1 MSETPSNW
9 LDFLSA
15 EGAILSDGSVSEI
28 MQFEHGIR
36 ATVSPAAT
44 QSRFTSLC
52 HLGVIAV
59 EGEEAEDFLHNQ
71 LTSDIHGLDQSHA
84 CLTGYCSPKGRLLAS
99 LLVWRDAERLYLA
112 CPLEILPAIQ
122 KRLQMFVLRSKVKL
136 SNLSSTL
143 VMLGLAQANPDLLRA
158 SFTHLPEQVYGAI
171 NNSGQTLIRL
181 PDLHATPRY
190 LWIAEI
196 PSASEAWQKLKS
208 NMQPASTAW
217 WRWTEIQAGTPQIM
231 LATQEK
237 FVPQMINFELIGG
250 VNFRKGCYPGQE
262 IVARSQYLG
271 KLKRR
276 MLLAHCEEQAPAHV
290 KSGDEIFSE
299 DDPTQPCGMVV
310 NVEYSPDGRIDC
322 LIEIKLETLQQ
333 KLRLHTATGP
343 LLQLDTLPYSIPELE

>member
-1 MSETPSNW
+1 MSETPSTW
-9 LDFLSA
+9 LDFLVSV
-15 EGAILSDGSVSEI
+15 GAILSDSTEPEI
-28 MQFEHGIR
+28 VKFEQD
-36 ATVSPAAT
+36 ALSSPSSASI
-44 QSRFTSLC
+44 QPRFTSLC

-71 LTSDIHGLDQSHA
+71 LTSDIHGLDHSHA
-84 CLTGYCSPKGRLLAS
+84 CLAGYCSPKGRLLAS

-112 CPLEILPAIQ
+112 CPKEILPAIQ

-136 SNLSSTL
+136 SDVSQSKVL
-143 VMLGLAQANPDLLRA
+143 LGLAQVDPTLLSEAFA
-158 SFTHLPEQVYGAI
+158 SVPEQPYGMVI
-171 NNSGQTLIRL
+171 NSDHSLIRL
-181 PDLHATPRY
+181 PNSHATQRH
-190 LWIAEI
+190 LWMTDLA
-196 PSASEAWQKLKS
+196 SAPAVWQKLKS
-208 NMQPASTAW
+208 KMQVAPTAW

-276 MLLAHCEEQAPAHV
+276 MLLAHCEQQGHLQV

-299 DDPTQPCGMVV
+299 EDPSQPCGMVV
-310 NVEYSPDGRIDC
+310 NAESSPDGRIDC
-322 LIEIKLETLQQ
+322 LIEIKLETRQQ
-333 KLRLHTATGP
+333 KLRLHAATGA
-343 LLQLDTLPYSIPELE
+343 LLQLDHLPYALPELE

>member
-9 LDFLSA
+9 LDFLST
-15 EGAILSDGSVSEI
+15 EGAMLSDGSVPEI
-28 MQFEHGIR
+28 MQFEHGIS
-36 ATVSPAAT
+36 ATVSAAAT
-44 QSRFTSLC
+44 PSRFTSLC

-112 CPLEILPAIQ
+112 CPIEILPAIQ

-136 SNLSSTL
+136 SNLSSKM
-143 VMLGLAQANPDLLRA
+143 VMLGLAQPNPDLLRA
-158 SFTHLPEQVYGAI
+158 SFTHLPEQAYGAI

-196 PSASEAWQKLKS
+196 ASASLAWQKLKS
-208 NMQPASTAW
+208 SMQPASTAW

-276 MLLAHCEEQAPAHV
+276 MLLAHCEGHALAHV

-310 NVEYSPDGRIDC
+310 NAEYSPDGRIDC
-322 LIEIKLETLQQ
+322 LVEIKLETLQQ

-343 LLQLDTLPYSIPELE
+343 QLQLDSLPYSIPELE

>member
-1 MSETPSNW
+1 MSELTVNW
-9 LDFLSA
+9 LDFLTS
-15 EGAILSDGSVSEI
+15 EGAVLNDGAIPEI
-28 MQFEHGIR
+28 MQFEHGTN
-36 ATVSPAAT
+36 AAVSPAANEGM
-44 QSRFTSLC
+44 FTSLS

-59 EGEEAEDFLHNQ
+59 EGEEAEVFLHNQ
-71 LTSDIHGLDQSHA
+71 LTSDIHGLDLTHA

-122 KRLQMFVLRSKVKL
+122 KRLQMFVLRSKLKL
-136 SNLSSTL
+136 SNLSSSFVL
-143 VMLGLAQANPDLLRA
+143 FGLAQANPELLRA
-158 SFTHLPEQVYGAI
+158 SFGSLPEQSYGMAI
-171 NNSGQTLIRL
+171 HAGQTLIRL
-181 PDLHATPRY
+181 PNLHATPRY

-196 PSASEAWQKLKS
+196 ENASVAWQKLKLS
-208 NMQPASTAW
+208 MQPAPTAW

-276 MLLAHCEEQAPAHV
+276 MLLAHCEQQDHVQV

-299 DDPTQPCGMVV
+299 DEPTQPCGLVV
-310 NVEYSPDGRIDC
+310 NAEYASDGRIDC

-343 LLQLDTLPYSIPELE
+343 QLQLDTLPYGIPELE

>member
-1 MSETPSNW
+1 MSEPPVNW
-9 LDFLSA
+9 LDFLTS
-15 EGAILSDGSVSEI
+15 EGAILSDSPIPEI
-28 MQFEHGIR
+28 MQFEHGTN
-36 ATVSPAAT
+36 AAVSPA
-44 QSRFTSLC
+44 SNEGMFTSLS

-71 LTSDIHGLDQSHA
+71 LTSDIHGLDQTHA

-99 LLVWRDAERLYLA
+99 LLVWRDAERLYLV

-136 SNLSSTL
+136 SNFSPSFVL
-143 VMLGLAQANPDLLRA
+143 LGLAQANPDLLGA
-158 SFTHLPEQVYGAI
+158 SFTSLPEQPYGMVIHA
-171 NNSGQTLIRL
+171 GQTLIRL
-181 PDLHATPRY
+181 PNLHATPRY
-190 LWIAEI
+190 LWIAEVAN
-196 PSASEAWQKLKS
+196 ASVAWQKLKLS
-208 NMQPASTAW
+208 MQAAPTAW

-276 MLLAHCEEQAPAHV
+276 MLLAHCEQQDHV
-290 KSGDEIFSE
+290 QIKSGDEIFSE
-299 DDPTQPCGMVV
+299 DEPTQPCGMVV
-310 NVEYSPDGRIDC
+310 NAEYASDGRIDC

-343 LLQLDTLPYSIPELE
+343 QLQLDTLPYGIPELE

>member
-1 MSETPSNW
+1 MSELPVNW
-9 LDFLSA
+9 LDFLTS
-15 EGAILSDGSVSEI
+15 EGAILSDSPIPEI
-28 MQFEHGIR
+28 MQFEHGTN
-36 ATVSPAAT
+36 AAVSPA
-44 QSRFTSLC
+44 SNEGMFTSLS

-71 LTSDIHGLDQSHA
+71 LTSDIHGLDQTHA

-136 SNLSSTL
+136 SNLSSSFVL
-143 VMLGLAQANPDLLRA
+143 LGLAQANPEHLRA
-158 SFTHLPEQVYGAI
+158 SFANLPEQPYGMVIHA
-171 NNSGQTLIRL
+171 GQTLIRL
-181 PDLHATPRY
+181 PNHHATPRY

-196 PSASEAWQKLKS
+196 ANATATWQKLKL
-208 NMQPASTAW
+208 NMQPAPTAW
-217 WRWTEIQAGTPQIM
+217 WRWTEIQAGTPQIT

-276 MLLAHCEEQAPAHV
+276 MLLAHCDQQDHLQV

-299 DDPTQPCGMVV
+299 EDPSQPCGMVV
-310 NVEYSPDGRIDC
+310 NAECSPDGCIDC
-322 LIEIKLETLQQ
+322 LIEIKLETRQQ
-333 KLRLHTATGP
+333 KLYLHTATGP
-343 LLQLDTLPYSIPELE
+343 QLQLNKLPYGIPELE